1 MLICRFGIDE
11 KRKTTLSQMR
21 LQSRWD
27 RVFFLFSSTPNLQI
41 RTFFDT
47 ADIRINEHGVIRMIN
62 DVSWLC
68 LWWFF

>member
-27 RVFFLFSSTPNLQI
+27 RVVFLFSDYSNSTVGENGDSSKSCGFP
-41 RTFFDT
+41 
-47 ADIRINEHGVIRMIN
+47 
-62 DVSWLC
+62 
-68 LWWFF
+68 

>member
-27 RVFFLFSSTPNLQI
+27 RVVFLFSDYSNSTVGENGDSPENCGFPSFPSRRSSAEI
-41 RTFFDT
+41 
-47 ADIRINEHGVIRMIN
+47 
-62 DVSWLC
+62 S
-68 LWWFF
+68 